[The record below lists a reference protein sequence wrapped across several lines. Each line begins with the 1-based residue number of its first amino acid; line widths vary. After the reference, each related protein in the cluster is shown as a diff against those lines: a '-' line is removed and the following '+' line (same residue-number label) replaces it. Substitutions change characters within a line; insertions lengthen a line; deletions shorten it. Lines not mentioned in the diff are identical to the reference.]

1 MFGLLF
7 VAFVVTVESRWVW
20 VSPDVPRDAQQYDA
34 PGWARAM
41 AYKREGCDDDRDCTG
56 SLQCDSGICVM

>member
-41 AYKREGCDDDRDCTG
+41 AYKRIACDGDHDCPG
-56 SLQCDSGICVM
+56 AMKCISGTCVM